1 MDPDELDPEEEGME
15 DEDTPTPPQEVE
27 IKPASLMEKMLKTR
41 TILLFGGID
50 QKMAHRVTEQ
60 LLMLAADS
68 DDDIKLFINS
78 QGGHVESG
86 DTIFDMIRYVKP
98 KVKIIGTGWVASAG
112 ALIYVSVPRED
123 RYCLPNTRFM
133 IHQPAGGV
141 RGQAAD
147 IAIEAGEILKMRQRL
162 DQIFAD
168 QTGQSIERVR
178 KDTNRNYWMS
188 ATEAKEY
195 GLVGHIVQSQAD
207 L

>member
-15 DEDTPTPPQEVE
+15 EEDTPTPPQEVE

-195 GLVGHIVQSQAD
+195 GLVGHIVHSQAD